1 MTKKIDEYKRE
12 RLQED
17 KIIYIVKNDVF
28 NMNEKIEKQDKIVD
42 KQEQQLRRNCLL
54 LHGIAEGERENTD
67 ALVFEALNEKIHVDF
82 NSI

>member
-42 KQEQQLRRNCLL
+42 KQEQ
-54 LHGIAEGERENTD
+54 
-67 ALVFEALNEKIHVDF
+67 
-82 NSI
+82 

>member
-67 ALVFEALNEKIHVDF
+67 ALVFEALKYTC
-82 NSI
+82 SL